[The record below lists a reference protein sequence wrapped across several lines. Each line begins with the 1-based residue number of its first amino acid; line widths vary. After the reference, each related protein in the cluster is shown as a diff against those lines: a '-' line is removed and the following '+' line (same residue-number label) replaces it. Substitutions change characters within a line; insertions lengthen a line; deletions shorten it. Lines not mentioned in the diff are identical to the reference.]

1 MKKQLLFA
9 LSLCAS
15 CMCGAQSLNPYYY
28 YYEGEKQFLE
38 LNADYALVGKSN
50 PMART
55 AQTEVEKVDLK
66 EVSAPDYS
74 AKINLLK
81 DEEGVNYVAPFFK
94 SQNGGTFG
102 ISNYFIVQLKKAED
116 EAILNSYAK
125 SKGARI
131 VEKSEYLPLCYVLSC
146 ENASLNGLECANMFH
161 ESGLFEYAEPDFV
174 YSKSA
179 EATSVIPEAM
189 NKAARAVS
197 GTTTIP
203 TNYASQWGLENTGQ
217 YGGVPGVDINI
228 PASDWPPTYFEIVP
242 VVAVIDN
249 GVETNHP
256 ALPLRYSYDIPTEKS
271 PNQVYG
277 EQGTAVAGII
287 GARPISGSEIRGV
300 FPACALMSY
309 SNSYGGTLSTYKF
322 ATAISAAAEKGADV
336 INCSWGDDESSAM
349 GSEMLKRAIDL
360 AATNGRNGLGCVIVC
375 AAGNKDT
382 ALVNFPAN
390 LENVI
395 AVGAINPSGQRRTG
409 LFAGDWGSNY
419 GKELDIVAPGEM
431 IATTD
436 LIGNYGYNPGGYI
449 NDFTDLRFH
458 KFFAGTAAACPFV
471 SGVAAMVISTNPTLP
486 AKRVKQ
492 ILMHTA
498 TRDNKI
504 LGNYYFR
511 EVKPNATDTIG
522 TGFTTVLPFKRNE
535 EVGSGLVNAYEAEQK
550 AFKGVPFLAKI
561 EGNNLEMKYKIYN
574 LPNVGKLY
582 TAWTITGGRYT
593 IFEAGRDTVWF
604 SSDVINPQPAV
615 LKCEIY
621 TKKTVK
627 QNGKEVQIRQV
638 LYTTM
643 TGINTSL
650 TTYNTYKVVQTR
662 DNQTLK
668 LIKNEENTEI
678 MATSTAISD
687 ITINLYSNAT
697 LVRSKK
703 ASSTDREVC
712 LDISGLNTG
721 NYVLNVISSGKIIFS
736 QTVLI
741 KR

>member
-55 AQTEVEKVDLK
+55 VQTEVEKVDLK

-228 PASDWPPTYFEIVP
+228 PHSNWPPTYFEIIP
-242 VVAVIDN
+242 KVAVVDN
-249 GVETNHP
+249 GVETSHP
-256 ALPLRYSYDIPTEKS
+256 ALPLMYSYDIPTEKS

-277 EQGTAVAGII
+277 AQGTAVAGII

-300 FPACALMSY
+300 FPSCALMSY
-309 SNSYGGTLSTYKF
+309 SSPYNAALSTYKF
-322 ATAISAAAEKGADV
+322 ATAISEAAEKGADV
-336 INCSWGDDESSAM
+336 INCSWGDDQASAN
-349 GSEMLKRAIDL
+349 GSMVLKSAINI
-360 AATNGRNGLGCVIVC
+360 AATSGRNGLGCVIVC

-382 ALVNFPAN
+382 TLINFPAN

-395 AVGAINPSGQRRTG
+395 AVGAITPKGKRRIPT
-409 LFAGDWGSNY
+409 FRGDWGSNY
-419 GKELDIVAPGEM
+419 GDELDIVAPGEM
-431 IATTD
+431 VATTD
-436 LIGNYGYNPGGYI
+436 LSGYDGYNPDGYI

-492 ILMHTA
+492 ILMNTA
-498 TRDNKI
+498 TKLD
-504 LGNYYFR
+504 GYYFR
-511 EVKPNATDTIG
+511 KLKNETDTIG
-522 TGFTTVLPFKRNE
+522 TGFTTVLPVTHNGD
-535 EVGSGLVNAYEAEQK
+535 VGSGLVNAYEAEQK
-550 AFKGVPFLAKI
+550 AFKGVPFLVQI
-561 EGNNLEMKYKIYN
+561 EGNNMEMTFKINN
-574 LPNVGKLY
+574 LPNSGKLH
-582 TAWTITGGRYT
+582 TAWTLTGGKYYIYEMGRETISFYT
-593 IFEAGRDTVWF
+593 TTV
-604 SSDVINPQPAV
+604 DPQPAI

-621 TKKTVK
+621 TNKTVK
-627 QNGKEVQIRQV
+627 QNGKDVEIRQV

-643 TGINTSL
+643 TGVNTSS
-650 TTYNTYKVVQTR
+650 TASNTYRVEQNR
-662 DNQTLK
+662 DNQILK
-668 LIKNEENTEI
+668 LIKTEKNTEI
-678 MATSTAISD
+678 TTTRTAVSD
-687 ITINLYSNAT
+687 IIINLYSNAA
-697 LVRSKK
+697 LIHSEK
-703 ASSTDREVC
+703 ALSTDREVA
-712 LDISGLNTG
+712 LDISRLNTG
-721 NYVLNVISSGKIIFS
+721 NYVLNVVSGGKIIFNQS
-736 QTVLI
+736 VLI